1 MLKANSLLYAVYICL
16 IVSILCGALL
26 FFANLYN
33 QLNLFYTTRESL
45 YIENQSAVNFALEN
59 IETNEAIP
67 VDASNGVF
75 SETEI
80 KTFGLFTILKVNTF
94 TDNDTIASAH
104 FVGQYATDKTCLY
117 LSSVSRGLSYAGKVT
132 LKGKMSLPSHFI
144 NERYLK
150 NEPNVLVKE
159 GTIEMSS
166 PNLPKLNPDFEKNFS
181 KITVERQFLKSIEK
195 VNDSVYY
202 NPFTKPVIE
211 IQLESP
217 YLDDIV
223 MKGNF
228 ILHSK
233 DSIVVKSKAN
243 LDDVVL
249 KAPKVTLTN
258 NFEGSIQIFAT
269 ERIEIG
275 SDVVLHYPSVLCLFN
290 DTEQKAEIVIKENT
304 SIQGG
309 IVLFGNS
316 FANIDENSVILKE
329 KTTLIGDLY
338 STGKINLQG
347 KIYGSVYC
355 HSIFH
360 GVSNS
365 SADNCLYNT
374 EINVHKRPNYFVSLP
389 LFNDKKNTYGI
400 IKKVF

>member
-59 IETNEAIP
+59 IENKE
-67 VDASNGVF
+67 VF
-75 SETEI
+75 SIAENHGILSELEV
-80 KTFGLFTILKVNTF
+80 KSFGLFTVLQVNTF
-94 TDNDTIASAH
+94 SKNDTISSTQ

-117 LSSVSRGLSYAGKVT
+117 LTNFSRALSYSGKVT
-132 LKGKMSLPSHFI
+132 LKGNLILPSSFI
-144 NERYLK
+144 NEKYLK
-150 NEPNVLVKE
+150 NEQNILVKE
-159 GTIEMSS
+159 GTVELSTRS
-166 PNLPKLNPDFEKNFS
+166 LPKLNPDFEHMFNQNFDA
-181 KITVERQFLKSIEK
+181 RQLLKSIEK

-217 YLDDIV
+217 YLNNIV

-233 DSIVVKSKAN
+233 DSIIVKEKAFLN
-243 LDDVVL
+243 DVIL
-249 KAPKVTLTN
+249 KAPKVTLAD
-258 NFEGSIQIFAT
+258 NFEGSVQIFAT

-275 SDVVLHYPSVLCLFN
+275 SDAVLNYPSALCLFN
-290 DTEQKAEIVIKENT
+290 NSEQKAEIVVKENS

-309 IVLFGNS
+309 VVLFGNS
-316 FANIDENSVILKE
+316 FSFIDENRIVFKE
-329 KTTLIGDLY
+329 NTTLIGDIY
-338 STGKINLQG
+338 STGKVNLQG
-347 KIYGSVYC
+347 KVYGSVYC
-355 HSIFH
+355 NSIFH
-360 GVSNS
+360 GVANS
-365 SADNCLYNT
+365 SADNCLHNT
-374 EINVHKRPNYFVSLP
+374 EINAFKRPNYFVSLP
-389 LFNDKKNTYGI
+389 LFNDKKHTYGI